1 MAVAIGRPWRQRRCP
16 VNASLRNVPWLVV
29 FGLTWPLAGA
39 MPLAVAGHAAADP
52 APIVSP
58 AEWAALALAPCRA
71 EAERWRQDDLA
82 LAARLAEGTVSR
94 ERAAFLRREETARAT
109 ARRNAIRGGLAR
121 LGTLM
126 FGVDPKIA
134 VGGRRPEPFPK
145 VLDGLLAGLDVCAI
159 EAVEATIVIGLFD
172 VPFTSEMAG
181 NLTPERQFLVVESRI
196 REQLA
201 AGVTLEQIFATM
213 RPPAGAPFVDF
224 LDALIETAMPAPA
237 TAAAA
242 AAIDPAPA
250 QRRRAFLEYLNY
262 AVEPI
267 RIQFYLHGKV
277 DAIEGA
283 FGIALPDGVDQML
296 FAMARAR
303 LYNSIER
310 LQELRN
316 RPSAGVLEAVT
327 PILDEWFRLTALP
340 AIGCELSRDPHA
352 AYWFFV
358 ETGGVA
364 EAGRASS
371 HSNVIVSEPAFVLRD
386 LYGLPVEA
394 AVAKVGGLRLP
405 AAFQAAH
412 ATIEAAFTG
421 LTLSRDEL
429 SARLERRAVPAAV
442 AARLRAVIAREDKAR
457 VSSLDVFTLLIR
469 DAHLVRD
476 RLDRQVVRAGID
488 LFFAAKSDHVGDQVQ
503 LLLRALPAPDAR
515 LAAYLRTS
523 ATMMLEL
530 ERRQAL
536 DSAFRLGTGGGA
548 VGWLRGRYS
557 VGTSVPVNLSAPE
570 GVTGPAFAD
579 LIDALTPKNRESG
592 NDYRGRAVS
601 GIDLVYDGREYHEAL
616 LAVID
621 SATHFLNISAFDWK
635 TDSGGRDIAYRLMA
649 KKLGIDG
656 AAYARFLETFAEG
669 LPIDPARPD
678 VVAFYDIPSTRM
690 KQLLVWHA
698 FMTSTHPEVVQARE
712 AARAAGAS
720 LACETVRTCGDLTA
734 LVALTGRREE
744 AEPSVESRDR
754 AGRAA
759 RHIAAL
765 FAAGPLAP
773 GGLPARPSL
782 ADYCADAD
790 ALRRFVRRV
799 GLRRADRPEEPFPI
813 SIVADGKQIFFNMS
827 WGQRSEQFPYAVTEP
842 VRDIYFLLLE
852 FDVRV
857 VLWKGPVEFPWHAG
871 AVPWPGRKVLGRVP
885 FPFVPWPWLTA
896 VPGFGWANA
905 ATSLTLQWVLASDL
919 RIWWASVNHT
929 KSWSNETMA
938 LESGMGMGSKY
949 FNEFE
954 THKTWH
960 DMGVVVRG
968 DVVDDVNDHFVEVFN
983 EARVN
988 NTGLPASRGVRVPRL
1003 RYEDFRPAVPPV
1015 TAGDL
1020 SRAWLVTT
1028 HPERG
1033 DANYRGIYLAALAAA
1048 RHSIHIE
1055 NSFFSDPLIARMLI
1069 RKAREFRGR
1078 VNCEG
1083 LGDHAC
1089 AAKRREAV
1097 RIHIV
1102 LPDLTDKPI
1111 VDAVGASDFHEMLH
1125 LGIKVHRWNPRR
1137 GWSAS
1142 RMLHS
1147 KVWLIDYEPGRGGL
1161 AYVGAANATQRSHL
1175 ADNEAG
1181 ILSNDPAFAAQV
1193 HDRIFVPDTT
1203 AASRLESVFNQ
1214 YVVRNSNAAVRASRW
1229 LRRFLVELLWLV

>member
-1 MAVAIGRPWRQRRCP
+1 M
-16 VNASLRNVPWLVV
+16 NASLWKGPAVVVAAAIWL
-29 FGLTWPLAGA
+29 
-39 MPLAVAGHAAADP
+39 LAVLAAPVSALDGPGGPGDADP
-52 APIVSP
+52 VPVVSP
-58 AEWAALALAPCRA
+58 AGWAHLALAPCRA
-71 EAERWRQDDLA
+71 EAERWRADDLA
-82 LAARLAEGTVSR
+82 LAERLAAGTVSR
-94 ERAAFLRREETARAT
+94 ERRTFLRREEAARAT
-109 ARRNAIRGGLAR
+109 ARRNAVRGGLAR

-126 FGVDPKIA
+126 FGVDPRIA

-145 VLDGLLAGLDVCAI
+145 VLAGLLAGLDVCAI

-172 VPFTSEMAG
+172 LPFTSDMAA
-181 NLTPERQFLVVESRI
+181 NLTPERQFATVEARI
-196 REQLA
+196 RGQLA
-201 AGVTLEQIFATM
+201 SGASLEQIFSTM

-224 LDALIETAMPAPA
+224 LDALVEVATLSRVSSTGESEFDPQAAP
-237 TAAAA
+237 
-242 AAIDPAPA
+242 
-250 QRRRAFLEYLNY
+250 RRRAFLEYLRY

-267 RIQFYLHGKV
+267 RIEFYLHGKV

-283 FGIALPDGVDQML
+283 FGVALPDGVDQVL

-303 LYNSIER
+303 LYNSLPR
-310 LQELRN
+310 LRRLRDQ
-316 RPSAGVLEAVT
+316 PPADVLAEVA
-327 PILDEWFRLTALP
+327 PILDEWFRQTALP
-340 AIGCELSRDPHA
+340 AMGRALSGDPHA

-358 ETGGVA
+358 ETGGVVA
-364 EAGRASS
+364 AGTASA
-371 HSNVIVSEPAFVLRD
+371 HSRVVVPEPAFVLTELR
-386 LYGLPVEA
+386 GLPMDA
-394 AVAKVGGLRLP
+394 AIARLGGQRIP
-405 AAFQAAH
+405 AAFQEAH
-412 ATIEAAFTG
+412 AAIEAAFTS
-421 LTLSRDEL
+421 LTLSRQEL
-429 SARLERRAVPAAV
+429 RARLDQRAVPPDV
-442 AARLRAVIAREDKAR
+442 AARLQAVIAREGKAR

-488 LFFAAKSDHVGDQVQ
+488 LFFAAKSDHVGEHVRR
-503 LLLRALPAPDAR
+503 LLQSTPAPDPR

-523 ATMMLEL
+523 AAMMLEL
-530 ERRQAL
+530 ERRQAI

-557 VGTSVPVNLSAPE
+557 VGTSVPVSLPAPE
-570 GVTGPAFAD
+570 GVTGAAFAD
-579 LIDALTPKNRESG
+579 LVDALTPKNRESG

-601 GIDLVYDGREYHEAL
+601 GIDLVYDGREYHQAL
-616 LAVID
+616 LTVID
-621 SATHFLNISAFDWK
+621 SARDFLNISAFDWK

-656 AAYARFLETFAEG
+656 AAYGRFLETFSSG
-669 LPIDPARPD
+669 LPINPASAERM
-678 VVAFYDIPSTRM
+678 AFFDIPSTRM

-698 FMTSTHPEVVQARE
+698 FMTSAHPEVVQARE

-720 LACETVRTCGDLTA
+720 LACTTVSTCGDLTA
-734 LVALTGRREE
+734 LTALTTADADADTRSE
-744 AEPSVESRDR
+744 APDHARQAWR
-754 AGRAA
+754 LIAG
-759 RHIAAL
+759 L
-765 FAAGPLAP
+765 FADRPLAP
-773 GGLPARPSL
+773 GGVTFRPSL
-782 ADYCADAD
+782 ADYCEDAA

-799 GLRRADRPEEPFPI
+799 GLRRADRPDEPFPI
-813 SIVADGKQIFFNMS
+813 SIVADGKQIFFNLS
-827 WGQRSEQFPYAVTEP
+827 WGERSEQFPYAVTEP
-842 VRDIYFLLLE
+842 VRDIYFVLLE
-852 FDVRV
+852 FDVRI

-871 AVPWPGRKVLGRVP
+871 KVPWPGRKVLGRVP

-929 KSWSNETMA
+929 KSWSNETLA

-949 FNEFE
+949 FNEFD

-960 DMGVVVRG
+960 DMGVMVRG
-968 DVVDDVNDHFVEVFN
+968 DVVDDVNDHFIEVFN

-1003 RYEDFRPAVPPV
+1003 RYDDYIPAARAA
-1015 TAGDL
+1015 TAGDS
-1020 SRAWLVTT
+1020 SRAWLITT

-1033 DANYRGIYLAALAAA
+1033 DANYRGIYLAAIAAA
-1048 RHSIHIE
+1048 RHSILIE
-1055 NSFFSDPLIARMLI
+1055 NSFFSDPLIARLLI

-1083 LGDHAC
+1083 LGNHAC
-1089 AAKRREAV
+1089 ASKRREAV

-1147 KVWLIDYEPGRGGL
+1147 KVWLIDYQAGSGGL

-1181 ILSNDPAFAAQV
+1181 ILSNDPAFAAQI

-1203 AASRLESVFNQ
+1203 VASRLESVFNQ
-1214 YVVRNSNAAVRASRW
+1214 YVARNSNAAVRASRW